1 VVIDRDSAEE
11 AGLLEEYTGAL
22 RDHLSKAGEDTLV
35 HAYELGRRAM
45 AEELGVLDIVELHHR
60 ALSRLLGDERGVTA
74 AQALTS
80 TKTFLGEALSPF
92 EITHRGFR
100 EATEVMQRTVLFAS
114 VVCHELVTPLTSIL
128 VSAGML
134 DDVLNPDPSSPEG
147 KLLANVLSAATTM
160 KTRAEDLI
168 EVVAFQSGFVTL
180 DLVRLEPSDF
190 LCHVCQRLEPE
201 VTREA
206 MELEVNVPDG
216 LPWIEGDPDRLEQV
230 VANLVRNAVKYGAD
244 GGRIEVR
251 AGAPEGA
258 LEIEVED
265 NGPGIPPGDQL
276 RVFQPYFRGHDLR
289 HDVSGL
295 GLGLMLCRQIVDAHG
310 GLVSVENGKEDG
322 TLFRVKLPLERR
334 ASAKERG
341 LEGTRRRG
349 RP

>member
-1 VVIDRDSAEE
+1 MRE

-22 RDHLSKAGEDTLV
+22 RDHLSDAGEDKLV

-60 ALSRLLGDERGVTA
+60 ALSRLLEAERGVTA
-74 AQALTS
+74 TQALTG
-80 TKTFLGEALSPF
+80 TQTFLSEALSPF

-128 VSAGML
+128 VSAGVL
-134 DDVLNPDPSSPEG
+134 NDVLSPDPTSSEG

-160 KTRAEDLI
+160 KTRADNLV
-168 EVVAFQSGFVTL
+168 EVVAFQAGTVTL
-180 DLVRLEPSDF
+180 DLVGLEPSDF
-190 LCHVCQRLEPE
+190 VSRVCERLAPE

-206 MELEVNVPDG
+206 MELQVSVPDG
-216 LPWIEGDPDRLEQV
+216 LPRIEADPDRLEQV
-230 VANLVRNAVKYGAD
+230 VANLIRNAVKYGSH

-251 AGAPEGA
+251 ADAAQGA
-258 LEIEVED
+258 LELEVED
-265 NGPGIPPGDQL
+265 DGPGIPPWDQL
-276 RVFQPYFRGHDLR
+276 RLFHPYFRGHDLR

-310 GLVSVENGKEDG
+310 GLISVESGKEQG
-322 TLFRVKLPLERR
+322 TLIRVKLPLERP

-341 LEGTRRRG
+341 LEGTRRR
-349 RP
+349 RRT